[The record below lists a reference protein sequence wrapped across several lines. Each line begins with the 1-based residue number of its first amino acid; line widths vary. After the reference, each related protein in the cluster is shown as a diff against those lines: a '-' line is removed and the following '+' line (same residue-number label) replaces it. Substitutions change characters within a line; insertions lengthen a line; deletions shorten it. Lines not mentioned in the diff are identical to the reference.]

1 LKWGKKMQ
9 KNQKWS
15 FLFVACI
22 TLMAI
27 LVKLKEK
34 GTDQFFQQRDILIV
48 LACFAALLVI
58 AMFGRWLKKH
68 RKD

>member
-1 LKWGKKMQ
+1 MQ
-9 KNQKWS
+9 KNQKRS